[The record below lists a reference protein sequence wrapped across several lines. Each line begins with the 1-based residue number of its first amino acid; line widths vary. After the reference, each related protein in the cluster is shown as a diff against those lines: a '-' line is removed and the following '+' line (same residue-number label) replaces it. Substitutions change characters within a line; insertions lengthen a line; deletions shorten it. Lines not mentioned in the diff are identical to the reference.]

1 MNWGGEYMQNLHL
14 QIHPVFN
21 PMLSRAII
29 WDFRLRIAD
38 CGFVESL
45 RSINFNGQNSL
56 NLKLYATCRGTKLG
70 LKSFSE
76 NNQFSPL

>member
-1 MNWGGEYMQNLHL
+1 MYSGREIGRLAMNWGGEYMQNLHL

-38 CGFVESL
+38 CGL
-45 RSINFNGQNSL
+45 RICGIAT
-56 NLKLYATCRGTKLG
+56 LY
-70 LKSFSE
+70 
-76 NNQFSPL
+76 QF